1 MNIIARDL
9 TKSYRNKTVLNS
21 INFTISH
28 NSILGVMGKNGA
40 GKTTLNKLICGLTLP
55 SSGEIL
61 IGDEPATKAFKKVSL
76 LSENISIY
84 PNLSAWENLE
94 QIFLI
99 NNIKPDKKK
108 TSELLDIISLD
119 NMKKPAKNFSLGMK
133 RRLQIAMSTMIVP
146 KDIIILD
153 EPTNGLDINGL
164 LWLKEQIKTFKEQG
178 KTIIISS
185 HAINELETLFTDYM
199 IIANGKIVESKNIKE
214 DYLSELHLGVE
225 KDSLNN
231 TKKIIESLNLTYSID
246 NDGLIIIKLTIDN
259 IQGQIFTELSKNK
272 ITPTTYT
279 IRKQSLV
286 DIYSRYIKNNS

>member
-1 MNIIARDL
+1 
-9 TKSYRNKTVLNS
+9 
-21 INFTISH
+21 
-28 NSILGVMGKNGA
+28 
-40 GKTTLNKLICGLTLP
+40 
-55 SSGEIL
+55 
-61 IGDEPATKAFKKVSL
+61 
-76 LSENISIY
+76 
-84 PNLSAWENLE
+84 
-94 QIFLI
+94 
-99 NNIKPDKKK
+99 
-108 TSELLDIISLD
+108 
-119 NMKKPAKNFSLGMK
+119 MK

-259 IQGQIFTELSKNK
+259 IQEQIFTELSKNK